1 MEERRKM
8 KENKGGQKRKEK
20 EGGRKKVKS
29 KNKK

>member
-20 EGGRKKVKS
+20 EGGRKKVKG